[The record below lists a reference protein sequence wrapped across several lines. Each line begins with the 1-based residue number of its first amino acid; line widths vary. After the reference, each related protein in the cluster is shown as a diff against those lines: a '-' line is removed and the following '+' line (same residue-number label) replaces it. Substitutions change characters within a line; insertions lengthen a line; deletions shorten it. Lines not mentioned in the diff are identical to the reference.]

1 MQNALNPLFLY
12 FLQIWQLK
20 RKIFVLSLTLGCI
33 GILISKT
40 TQPRYETYVIIALE
54 DFQKSNS
61 TNNSLSYNGIQN
73 NAYSY
78 IFSSTPF
85 LRELL
90 KIPIDLSTEING
102 TRKKSLNDFLTQLY
116 SHKIIKE
123 NNNGLISPKEEFK
136 NIEYLKKHIR
146 ISVSISKSELTIYS
160 TFPSA
165 IVSAVVADSA
175 TQKLSQ
181 YITNYYT
188 FNKKKEYLHDLKILS
203 IKDSIYQT
211 KIKTY
216 ANYKDKN
223 IDINKQIN
231 KIKDDSLFNELQE
244 SKQIYEYIF
253 KETANAEENLFNE
266 KKNFRVIQ
274 PAIIPETKSNL
285 SLSKYFISF
294 FLLGIISSSFGIIFI
309 RPISTLLKNLYI
321 NKIRK

>member
-116 SHKIIKE
+116 SHKNIKE

-136 NIEYLKKHIR
+136 NIEYLKNIFE
-146 ISVSISKSELTIYS
+146 SLLVS
-160 TFPSA
+160 
-165 IVSAVVADSA
+165 
-175 TQKLSQ
+175 Q
-181 YITNYYT
+181 
-188 FNKKKEYLHDLKILS
+188 
-203 IKDSIYQT
+203 
-211 KIKTY
+211 
-216 ANYKDKN
+216 
-223 IDINKQIN
+223 
-231 KIKDDSLFNELQE
+231 
-244 SKQIYEYIF
+244 
-253 KETANAEENLFNE
+253 NLN
-266 KKNFRVIQ
+266 
-274 PAIIPETKSNL
+274 
-285 SLSKYFISF
+285 
-294 FLLGIISSSFGIIFI
+294 
-309 RPISTLLKNLYI
+309 
-321 NKIRK
+321 